1 MFFSSAFLRRRAKIL
16 VALGIFLSGFMGYNY
31 LVATRPDKPLQPR
44 AEQVWTVHTA
54 IVEFQTAYP
63 QKSAFGRVTA
73 ARQSSLQFNI
83 AGEVAE
89 VADIF
94 QNGAHVRQGAVLARL
109 DRALLQ
115 IAYDEI
121 AVQLT
126 ANATAV
132 AELKTQLKLR
142 QKQFDR
148 FSQMQA
154 AAVVSES
161 SLDEAKLALS
171 IAKNAL
177 SQAEQQQQQLELSRQ
192 RAKRNLEDAVLR
204 APFTGVIS
212 DVQIGVGL
220 ALSPTQAVGQ
230 MTDLSS
236 LNVSFVVSSDV
247 FANASNLIGEAVEVI
262 WRSGGRELSRFHSQI
277 SRVEGSIEASAGG
290 GRFYADIPPRL
301 NTDGTDGAWTIPE
314 GAFVEVL
321 YSAGRVDEVVEL
333 PEAALYDDNSVF
345 VIINNRTARRQVEV
359 VQKSAGVVYV
369 RGALKAGD
377 VVVATRLPALGDGLS
392 VRPSTL

>member
-1 MFFSSAFLRRRAKIL
+1 MLFASAFVRRRAKIL
-16 VALGIFLSGFMGYNY
+16 VALGIFLSGFLGFNY

-94 QNGAHVRQGAVLARL
+94 QNGTHVRKGAVLARL

-121 AVQLT
+121 EVQLT
-126 ANATAV
+126 ANATAI
-132 AELKTQLKLR
+132 AELTTQLELR
-142 QKQFDR
+142 QKHFDR
-148 FSQMQA
+148 FSQMRA

-161 SLDEAKLALS
+161 SLDEARLALS

-177 SQAEQQQQQLELSRQ
+177 TQAEQQQQQLELSRQ

-204 APFTGVIS
+204 APFAGIIS

-220 ALSPTQAVGQ
+220 VLSPTQAVGQ

-247 FANASNLIGEAVEVI
+247 FADAPNLIGEAVEVI
-262 WRSGGRELSRFHSQI
+262 WRSGGRALSRFHTEI
-277 SRVEGSIEASAGG
+277 SRVEGSIEASEGG
-290 GRFYADIPPRL
+290 GRLYADIPL
-301 NTDGTDGAWTIPE
+301 SEDGAWTIPE

-333 PEAALYDDNSVF
+333 PEAALYDDSSVF
-345 VIINNRTARRQVEV
+345 IIINNRTARRQVEV
-359 VQKSAGVVYV
+359 VQKADGVVYV
-369 RGALKAGD
+369 RGALNAGD
-377 VVVATRLPALGDGLS
+377 VVVATRLPALGDGLF
-392 VRPSTL
+392 VRPSAL

>member
-1 MFFSSAFLRRRAKIL
+1 MLFASAFVRRRAKIL
-16 VALGIFLSGFMGYNY
+16 VALGIFLSGFLGFNY

-44 AEQVWTVHTA
+44 AEQVWTVQTA

-94 QNGAHVRQGAVLARL
+94 QNGTHVRQGAVLARL
-109 DRALLQ
+109 DREILQ

-121 AVQLT
+121 EVQIT
-126 ANATAV
+126 ANATAI
-132 AELKTQLKLR
+132 AELTTQLELR

-177 SQAEQQQQQLELSRQ
+177 TQAEQQQQQLELSRQ

-204 APFTGVIS
+204 APFAGIIS

-220 ALSPTQAVGQ
+220 VLSPTQAVGQ

-247 FANASNLIGEAVEVI
+247 FADAPNLIGEAVEVI
-262 WRSGGRELSRFHSQI
+262 WRSGGRALSRFHTEI
-277 SRVEGSIEASAGG
+277 SRVEGSIEASEGG
-290 GRFYADIPPRL
+290 GRLYADIPL
-301 NTDGTDGAWTIPE
+301 DADGAWTIPE

-333 PEAALYDDNSVF
+333 PEAALYDDSSVF
-345 VIINNRTARRQVEV
+345 IIINNRTARRQVEV
-359 VQKSAGVVYV
+359 VQKADGVVYV
-369 RGALKAGD
+369 RGALNAGD
-377 VVVATRLPALGDGLS
+377 VVVATRLPALGDGLF
-392 VRPSTL
+392 VRPSAL

>member
-1 MFFSSAFLRRRAKIL
+1 MLFASAFVRRRAKIL
-16 VALGIFLSGFMGYNY
+16 VALGIFLSGFLGFNY

-44 AEQVWTVHTA
+44 AEQIWTVQTA

-94 QNGAHVRQGAVLARL
+94 QNGTHVRQGAVLARL
-109 DRALLQ
+109 DPTLLQ
-115 IAYDEI
+115 IAHDEI
-121 AVQLT
+121 EVQLT
-126 ANATAV
+126 ANTTAI
-132 AELKTQLKLR
+132 AELKTQLELR
-142 QKQFDR
+142 QKHFDR

-161 SLDEAKLALS
+161 SLDEARLALS

-177 SQAEQQQQQLELSRQ
+177 TQAEQQQQRLELSRQ

-204 APFTGVIS
+204 APFAGIIS

-220 ALSPTQAVGQ
+220 VLSPTQAVGQ

-247 FANASNLIGEAVEVI
+247 FADAPNLIGEAVEVI
-262 WRSGGRELSRFHSQI
+262 WRSGGRALSRFHTEI
-277 SRVEGSIEASAGG
+277 SRVEGSIEASEGG
-290 GRFYADIPPRL
+290 GRLYADIPL
-301 NTDGTDGAWTIPE
+301 DKDGAWTIPE

-345 VIINNRTARRQVEV
+345 IIINNRTARRQVEV
-359 VQKSAGVVYV
+359 VQKADGVVYV
-369 RGALKAGD
+369 RGALNAGD
-377 VVVATRLPALGDGLS
+377 VVVATRLPALGDGLF
-392 VRPSTL
+392 VRPSAL